1 MCMKIISSLNRR
13 SGALGRSIRNLLII
27 ATLSCSLIAT
37 AKAEVEEVWDPL
49 EPVNRGIFA
58 FNDVV
63 DVNVFEPLA
72 RGYEYALPGAARR
85 GIGHFFE
92 NLSYPSLL
100 VSDVLQFK
108 FGQAVNHTGR
118 FLVNTTVGVA
128 GFMDVASDWGLKP
141 HNEDIG
147 ITMAYY
153 GVPAGP
159 YIVIPFLGPSNLR
172 DVTGRVVDGFLDP
185 FNWVAFTNASGD
197 VRLWVPVGARIMKG
211 IHQRSLLLED
221 IQTAKQSS
229 LDYYLSV
236 QSAFYQYRHGV
247 LTDGRDRDEE

>member
-1 MCMKIISSLNRR
+1 MLKKI
-13 SGALGRSIRNLLII
+13 
-27 ATLSCSLIAT
+27 SLIPCVIPSRFAAAAFGLLMVILT
-37 AKAEVEEVWDPL
+37 VGICPQLAHAEAEEAWDPL

-63 DVNVFEPLA
+63 DINLFEPIA
-72 RGYEYALPGAARR
+72 KGYEYALPGAARR
-85 GIGHFFE
+85 GIGHFFD

-108 FGQAVNHTGR
+108 FGQAANHTGR

-128 GFMDVASDWGLKP
+128 GFMDVATDWGLKP
-141 HNEDIG
+141 HDEDFG

-172 DVTGRVVDGFLDP
+172 DATGRVVDGFLDP
-185 FNWVAFTNASGD
+185 FNWIAFTNASRD
-197 VRLWVPVGARIMKG
+197 MRLWVPVGARIAKG

-236 QSAFYQYRHGV
+236 QSAFYQYRHGL
-247 LTDGRDRDEE
+247 LTDGKDQPED

>member
-1 MCMKIISSLNRR
+1 M
-13 SGALGRSIRNLLII
+13 NLIP
-27 ATLSCSLIAT
+27 SLIRIGFKMSTICLWAVVMMVGILQSS
-37 AKAEVEEVWDPL
+37 AYAEAEEAWDPI

-63 DVNVFEPLA
+63 DANLFEPLA
-72 RGYEYALPGAARR
+72 KGYEYALPGAARR

-100 VSDVLQFK
+100 VSDVLQLK
-108 FGQAVNHTGR
+108 FGQAANHTGR

-128 GFMDVASDWGLKP
+128 GFMDVATDWGLKS
-141 HNEDIG
+141 HDEDFG
-147 ITMAYY
+147 ITLAYY

-159 YIVIPFLGPSNLR
+159 YLVIPFLGPSNLR
-172 DVTGRVVDGFLDP
+172 DATGRVVDGFLDP
-185 FNWVAFTNASGD
+185 FNWIAFTNASGD
-197 VRLWVPVGARIMKG
+197 VRLWVPVGARIIKG

-236 QSAFYQYRHGV
+236 QSAFYQYRHGL
-247 LTDGRDRDEE
+247 LTDGKDRDED